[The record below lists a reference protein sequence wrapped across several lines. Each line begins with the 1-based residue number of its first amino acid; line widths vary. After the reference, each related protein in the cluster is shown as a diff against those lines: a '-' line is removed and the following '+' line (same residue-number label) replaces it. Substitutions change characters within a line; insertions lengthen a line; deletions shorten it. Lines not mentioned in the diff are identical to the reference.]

1 MVLVW
6 FGLVFNFEVC
16 LVSVWKLV
24 ELVAGKR
31 DRHLWEQIPLLVHLQ
46 GVPPAPLAAAK
57 TFYERAKLSESIP
70 VTILRIQAEH
80 IKRSFVYPLIF
91 S

>member
-24 ELVAGKR
+24 ELVAGK
-31 DRHLWEQIPLLVHLQ
+31 
-46 GVPPAPLAAAK
+46 
-57 TFYERAKLSESIP
+57 
-70 VTILRIQAEH
+70 
-80 IKRSFVYPLIF
+80 
-91 S
+91 